1 MSGRGWVT
9 SCPSMRTS
17 PRSRA
22 IKQST
27 IRSSVVLPQPLGPK
41 TQRLSLASTSRLM
54 SCNATT
60 VPPLYVLVR
69 FRMTILAMEGLYFRP
84 FQQFLDLAQKARAGG
99 AVDDAMISRQRRCHH
114 RLDGE
119 HSF

>member
-1 MSGRGWVT
+1 
-9 SCPSMRTS
+9 MRTS

-27 IRSSVVLPQPLGPK
+27 IRSRVVLPQPLGPK
-41 TQRLSLASTSRLM
+41 IQRLSLMSTSRLI

-69 FRMTILAMEGLYFRP
+69 CRMTILAMERLYFRC
-84 FQQFLDLAQKARAGG
+84 FQEFFDLAQKARGDG
-99 AVDDAMISRQRRCHH
+99 AVDDAMIGGERCRHT
-114 RLDGE
+114 
-119 HSF
+119 